1 MFNTELE
8 DKIGGFWDGYDKE
21 NLPLISQLMKEAGKF
36 LFWKKKTKLKKNSA
50 SVYLLCVRL
59 CVPCKPDTNFAT

>member
-36 LFWKKKTKLKKNSA
+36 LFWKKKTKFKKKKLSKCIPIVCQA
-50 SVYLLCVRL
+50 LCSM
-59 CVPCKPDTNFAT
+59 